1 MAVSGKP
8 PRIEEMR
15 TVSSRVEAIE
25 KQIPKS
31 I

>member
-1 MAVSGKP
+1 MAISGKP

-15 TVSSRVEAIE
+15 TVSSRLEASA